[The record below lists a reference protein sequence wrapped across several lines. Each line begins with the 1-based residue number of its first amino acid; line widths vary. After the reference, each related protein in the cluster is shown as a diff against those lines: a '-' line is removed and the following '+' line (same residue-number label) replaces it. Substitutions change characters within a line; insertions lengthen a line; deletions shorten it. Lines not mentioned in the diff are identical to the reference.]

1 MRLTLARLCV
11 AAALVGMPLTGC
23 TDLDGLVNVPGPV
36 GSGISIRVNADP
48 SSSYVA
54 AGASVTLSVAVTN
67 PTGGVPTYAW
77 TASGGQ
83 LSSTGGNPVVWT
95 APSTPGT
102 YNVQVYV
109 TAGGSTAPGAVRFI
123 VQ

>member
-1 MRLTLARLCV
+1 MRRSLARLCF
-11 AAALVGMPLTGC
+11 AAMLVGMPLTGC
-23 TDLDGLVNVPGPV
+23 TDLNGLVNVPLPTGN
-36 GSGISIRVNADP
+36 GISIRLNADP

-54 AGASVTLSVAVTN
+54 AGSSVTLSVDVTN
-67 PTGGVPTYAW
+67 PTGGVPSYAW

-83 LSSTGGNPVVWT
+83 LSSYGGNPVVWT

-102 YNVQVYV
+102 YTVQVNV
-109 TAGGSTAPGAVRFI
+109 TAAGASAPGAIRFI